1 MELSP
6 EKIKAMDEALMPT
19 DLTLSPEKI
28 AEMDEALQE
37 PQIREQSLATGIE
50 DAYSQREKKLQE
62 IGSLYEQGKQGKALT
77 ILQAVGQRLALG
89 GDVAGEAFK
98 MAGRGLSAITPD
110 VIENPMKSGAE
121 FAARSALNTPQG
133 KMASTA
139 LELGKR
145 GYNKLEEVSP
155 SGARTLDAFAN
166 IGMATIPVTRGLK
179 AANIKTIAP
188 TAEAVAKKSAEL
200 YKKGASLGAEF
211 SPKVLDDVYRAGF
224 ESSPLSGKGEIAKR
238 LIKPDA
244 ADEYLGLLKSES
256 GGKPNLDDFTAID
269 SHLGS
274 ESAKYFITD
283 KALSR
288 KFGIMQEALRESA
301 ENPANIIGSAEGVK
315 AHKEAVRL
323 WGIKKRMED
332 VERAIDIGTNNYD
345 VPATGIRQQFAR
357 IKNSPKLMRGYTEK
371 EKSLIKKAADTGEVE
386 GLVKSL
392 GSRLNIVAALAT
404 GNIGT
409 AATAGAVSVAGRKG
423 TELYRAAK
431 GQKVLDSLANR
442 SGLVRTERRTDKLVK
457 PAKEAIG
464 TVKKRFAKNKEVV
477 EENIDK
483 APKLLG
489 YTPESPIYKA
499 NRQGVA
505 SKMTQADKEVAELAR
520 KKATETGLTP
530 DVRRSQIVNQVNKA
544 YEQRGLQRN
553 AIKEAEIAKI
563 AEKSE
568 VPIET
573 LVELADKNIKELA
586 NLVGLKN
593 SDTAFA
599 AALKIAIKNKGKK

>member
-1 MELSP
+1 M
-6 EKIKAMDEALMPT
+6 
-19 DLTLSPEKI
+19 
-28 AEMDEALQE
+28 
-37 PQIREQSLATGIE
+37 
-50 DAYSQREKKLQE
+50 
-62 IGSLYEQGKQGKALT
+62 
-77 ILQAVGQRLALG
+77 
-89 GDVAGEAFK
+89 
-98 MAGRGLSAITPD
+98 
-110 VIENPMKSGAE
+110 
-121 FAARSALNTPQG
+121 
-133 KMASTA
+133 
-139 LELGKR
+139 GKR
-145 GYNKLEEVSP
+145 GYNKLEEVNP
-155 SGARTLDAFAN
+155 SGARTLDAVAN
-166 IGMATIPVTRGLK
+166 IGMAMIPVSRGLK

-188 TAEAVAKKSAEL
+188 TAEAVATKSAEL

-224 ESSPLSGKGEIAKR
+224 ESSLLSGKGEIAKR

-244 ADEYLGLLKSES
+244 ADEYLGLLKSEI
-256 GGKPNLDDFTAID
+256 GGKPNLDDCTAMD

-301 ENPANIIGSAEGVK
+301 ENPTNVIGGVEGVK

-332 VERAIDIGTNNYD
+332 VQRAIDIGTNNYS
-345 VPATGIRQQFAR
+345 VPATGIREQFAR

-392 GSRLNIVAALAT
+392 GSRLNIVAGLAT
-404 GNIGT
+404 GNLRNV
-409 AATAGAVSVAGRKG
+409 ATAGAISIAGRKG

-431 GQKVLDSLANR
+431 GQKVLDSLVNR
-442 SGLVRTERRTDKLVK
+442 SGLAKTERRTDKLVK
-457 PAKEAIG
+457 PVKEAISSA
-464 TVKKRFAKNKEVV
+464 KNRFAKNKEVV
-477 EENIDK
+477 EEATDK
-483 APKLLG
+483 TPKLLG
-489 YTPESPIYKA
+489 YTPESPIYKT

-505 SKMTQADKEVAELAR
+505 SKMTQADKEVAESAR
-520 KKATETGLTP
+520 KKAIETGLTP